1 MSRIATKTM
10 GPDRRPRRQARPRL
24 FGTLGHGWL
33 HLLRARPGQGREP
46 GSLVI
51 ILLAVL
57 GILIGAGTLVSRTT
71 QGQLG
76 SMANSQTYGAR
87 KAAEAGISK
96 LIGEWNQQRNRM
108 LLASGSP
115 ASSWV
120 TSNKW
125 LRNPCTATTISLSSA
140 TEIGGP
146 DLAAYR
152 TGAWIDVVQN
162 DTNDIKRRYRL
173 RRVTYR
179 KSNRQISTTVYT
191 QTAFGTDK
199 KSVPSGAKA
208 FPDMSTNTSTI
219 ENPKPFTLGEANDS
233 QGYLEVEVEGQVLRN
248 GVVLA
253 SSRVVKEFQVVP
265 KCCWRSY
272 GRTLAT
278 GDPPAF
284 EIYGNDW
291 RFCSPPSGFT
301 AGKLAMLTGL
311 NGGGLVKDNGDA
323 WSLRVEG
330 LGKLNP
336 IICTTAATTCD
347 GPDGDAAP
355 DASQVVIDSS
365 DGNIGV
371 TSFNIKIPDPP
382 AIPTGGFTMGPLGS
396 NSSQQVNGGNAL
408 KSEGITPQD
417 DGQTG
422 IISLPSIGLA
432 QQGNTKY
439 CGFRDGAYHC
449 SISSIKLPGNKIIQ
463 VDTTTAPVYLYF
475 QDPSGNIDI
484 RGTAGLQHLYN
495 GAPAAAWQA
504 DRLQIRGEPR
514 NGNPSS
520 QSFEVSGDSVN
531 TAMFVWAP
539 VSTLTFGGNATF
551 KGITWVDNL
560 GFYGNTN
567 VTVPAP
573 NGLEGDPAADVCP
586 EILPEKAVY
595 CRLFRD
601 LLKDMSPPIPLAF
614 DWVARSETYT
624 KFYGFDP

>member
-1 MSRIATKTM
+1 M
-10 GPDRRPRRQARPRL
+10 GPNRWPNRQAPVQ
-24 FGTLGHGWL
+24 GT
-33 HLLRARPGQGREP
+33 AREP
-46 GSLVI
+46 GSIVI

-57 GILIGAGTLVSRTT
+57 GILIGASTLVSRTT

-76 SMANSQTYGAR
+76 STANSQTYGAR
-87 KAAEAGISK
+87 KAAEAGISR
-96 LIGEWNQQRNRM
+96 LIGEWNKQENRM

-115 ASSWV
+115 ASSWEP
-120 TSNKW
+120 TKQQ

-140 TEIGGP
+140 TPIGGA

-152 TGAWIDVVQN
+152 TGAWIDVVNN

-173 RRVTYR
+173 RRVTFR

-191 QTAFGTDK
+191 QTAFGGDK
-199 KSVPSGAKA
+199 KTAPSGVKT
-208 FPDMSTNTSTI
+208 FPDMSTNTST
-219 ENPKPFTLGEANDS
+219 EEAPKPFNLGEANDS
-233 QGYLEVEVEGQVLRN
+233 HGYLEVEVEGQVLRN
-248 GVVLA
+248 GTVLA

-278 GDPPAF
+278 GDPPAY

-291 RFCSPPSGFT
+291 RSCEPPSGFT
-301 AGKLAMLTGL
+301 PGKLAMLTGL
-311 NGGGLVKDNGDA
+311 NGGGLITDNGNA

-336 IICTTAATTCD
+336 IICTTPAKTCD
-347 GPDGDAAP
+347 GPDNDTAP
-355 DASQVVIDSS
+355 DANQVVIDSS

-382 AIPTGGFTMGPLGS
+382 AIPSGGFTMGPLGS

-408 KSEGITPQD
+408 KAEGITPQD

-422 IISLPSIGLA
+422 FISLPSLGLN
-432 QQGNTKY
+432 QQGNTKF
-439 CGFRDGAYHC
+439 CGYKDGAYHC

-463 VDTTTAPVYLYF
+463 VDTTAAPVYLYF
-475 QDPSGNIDI
+475 QDPSGDIDI
-484 RGTAGLQHLYN
+484 RGSAGLQHIFN
-495 GAPAAAWQA
+495 GAAAAPFQA

-514 NGNPSS
+514 GGNPSS
-520 QSFEVSGDSVN
+520 QTFELSGDSVN
-531 TAMFVWAP
+531 TSMFVWAP
-539 VSTLTFGGNATF
+539 VSNLSLGGNATF
-551 KGITWVDNL
+551 KGITWVNNL
-560 GFYGNTN
+560 GFFGNAN

-573 NGLEGDPAADVCP
+573 NGLENDPAADVCP
-586 EILPEKAVY
+586 ETLPSKAVY

-601 LLKDMSPPIPLAF
+601 VLGGMSPPIPLAF
-614 DWVARSETYT
+614 DWQARSETYT
-624 KFYGFDP
+624 KFYGVDP

>member
-1 MSRIATKTM
+1 M
-10 GPDRRPRRQARPRL
+10 
-24 FGTLGHGWL
+24 
-33 HLLRARPGQGREP
+33 
-46 GSLVI
+46 VI
-51 ILLAVL
+51 ILLAIL
-57 GILIGAGTLVSRTT
+57 GIMIGAGTLVSRTT

-76 SMANSQTYGAR
+76 SLANSQTYGAR
-87 KAAEAGISK
+87 KAAEAGISR
-96 LIGEWNQQRNRM
+96 LIGEWNKQENRM

-115 ASSWV
+115 ASTWI
-120 TSNKW
+120 TTNER
-125 LRNPCTATTISLSSA
+125 LRNPCTATTIYMGSA
-140 TEIGGP
+140 TPIGGA

-152 TGAWIDVVQN
+152 TGAWINVVNN

-173 RRVTYR
+173 RRVTFR
-179 KSNRQISTTVYT
+179 KSNRQISTTRYT
-191 QTAFGTDK
+191 QTAFGTDRT
-199 KSVPSGAKA
+199 SVPSGAQP
-208 FPDMSTNTSTI
+208 FPDMSTNTSTF
-219 ENPKPFTLGEANDS
+219 EVPKPFTLGEATDS
-233 QGYLEVEVEGQVLRN
+233 HGYLEVEVEGQVLRN
-248 GVVLA
+248 GTVLA

-347 GPDGDAAP
+347 GPDNDTLP
-355 DASQVVIDSS
+355 DTQQVVIDSS

-382 AIPTGGFTMGPLGS
+382 VIPSGGFTMGRNDS
-396 NSSQQVNGGNAL
+396 TIVNGGGGLDNTSITHQDANA
-408 KSEGITPQD
+408 QN
-417 DGQTG
+417 
-422 IISLPSIGLA
+422 IIPLPSWGLA
-432 QQGNTKY
+432 QTGNKKF
-439 CGFRDGAYHC
+439 CGYKDGAYHC
-449 SISSIKLPGNKIIQ
+449 RITSIQLPSNKIIQ
-463 VDTTTAPVYLYF
+463 VDTSDAPVYLYF
-475 QDPSGNIDI
+475 QDPSGGIDI
-484 RGTAGLQHLYN
+484 KGAAGLQHFYN
-495 GAPAAAWQA
+495 GELAPAWRS
-504 DRLQIRGEPR
+504 DRFQIRGEPR

-520 QSFEVSGDSVN
+520 QAFELSGDAVN

-539 VSTLTFGGNATF
+539 VSTLTLGGSSIF
-551 KGITWVDNL
+551 KGIAWVDNL
-560 GFYGNTN
+560 GFYGNAN